1 MPLLKWEYCELRQD
15 IAQGIMH
22 DQYILFYD
30 ADEHSRRE
38 QFGNRDAAIARL
50 GLLGWEM
57 VTAVG
62 TFDDGS
68 SGFRLFFK
76 RQIEDEE

>member
-1 MPLLKWEYCELRQD
+1 MTQTKWEYCELRQD

-30 ADEHSRRE
+30 ADGQSRRE
-38 QFGNRDAAIARL
+38 QFGNRDVAIARL
-50 GLLGWEM
+50 GMLGWEM

-76 RQIEDEE
+76 RLIVVDN